1 MRSDAWLMLERVTSV
16 AARLW
21 IEMTKTRALCGIALL
36 AALAF
41 SGAVAMAQKPTLDP
55 ETFLPPHPPWR
66 GATEKTPAPADHP
79 VHPPT

>member
-55 ETFLPPHPPWR
+55 ESFLPPPLPWS
-66 GATEKTPAPADHP
+66 GAS
-79 VHPPT
+79 